1 MGSSLVQ
8 GSSPEAFKR
17 FVELLGRIVFLA
29 TLRRAYI
36 KLRWAEAEEVLYC
49 LTCLLTDLLTYC
61 LTDLLSYLLIS
72 TLFFLSL
79 LAFRQCLQ
87 NRKALR
93 SSRK

>member
-1 MGSSLVQ
+1 MQVSFTPHGEGAREAGGAREMGSSLVQ

-49 LTCLLTDLLTYC
+49 LTCLLTDLLTYFHSF
-61 LTDLLSYLLIS
+61 LL
-72 TLFFLSL
+72 FSL
-79 LAFRQCLQ
+79 GL
-87 NRKALR
+87 
-93 SSRK
+93 